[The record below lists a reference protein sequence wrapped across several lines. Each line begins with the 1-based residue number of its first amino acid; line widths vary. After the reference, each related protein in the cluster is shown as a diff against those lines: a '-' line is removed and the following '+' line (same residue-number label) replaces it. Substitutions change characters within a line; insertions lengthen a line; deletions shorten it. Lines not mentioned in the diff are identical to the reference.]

1 MDRAAQFPGCSR
13 THGFRQTG
21 YKPAHH
27 SSQSNVIFID
37 RQPKNKIPQYYAA
50 SDVCLVTLRKTPLFK
65 TVIPSKMFEIMAME
79 KPVILSVN
87 GESKEILEKAKAGI
101 HVEPENVDM
110 LKNAILNLYQNPE
123 KAKQLGTNGR
133 RFVKEFYNRNKLA
146 KDYID
151 ILSP

>member
-1 MDRAAQFPGCSR
+1 
-13 THGFRQTG
+13 
-21 YKPAHH
+21 
-27 SSQSNVIFID
+27 
-37 RQPKNKIPQYYAA
+37 
-50 SDVCLVTLRKTPLFK
+50 
-65 TVIPSKMFEIMAME
+65 MFEIMAME